1 MMNLERPYAC
11 PDDEALTRL
20 HALTDYWQRK
30 HGLTAAWT
38 AGACHVHGK
47 VKGVKFD
54 ARVTVANGLVKA
66 DVDAGFLA
74 EKLGGRKYVEGK
86 LEDYLNPART
96 VDELRARARA

>member
-1 MMNLERPYAC
+1 MMHLERRYTC

-20 HALTDYWQRK
+20 HALTDYWHRK
-30 HGLTAAWT
+30 HGLTATWT
-38 AGACHVHGK
+38 GSACHVHGK

-54 ARVTVANGLVKA
+54 ARVNVSNSLVRA

-86 LEDYLNPART
+86 LDDYLDPARS
-96 VDELRARARA
+96 VDELRARA

>member
-1 MMNLERPYAC
+1 MMHLERRYTC

-20 HALTDYWQRK
+20 HALTDYWHRK
-30 HGLTAAWT
+30 HGLTATWT
-38 AGACHVHGK
+38 GSACHVHGK

-54 ARVTVANGLVKA
+54 ARVNVANNLVRA

-86 LEDYLNPART
+86 LDDYLDPARS
-96 VDELRARARA
+96 VDELRARS